1 MNNPLDRPFLDLP
14 LHFDGRG
21 RTATTNAD
29 DHVRDLIFSVLFTD
43 PGERVNRP
51 DFGCGIRSLLFMP
64 ASDTLAAAT
73 QVLVKGSLQKWL
85 ENEIQ
90 VERVEVKAEDS
101 KLLVTVAYVHRAS
114 GEGRVEVF
122 SASL

>member
-1 MNNPLDRPFLDLP
+1 MTDPLDRPFLDLP
-14 LHFDGRG
+14 VSFDGRG
-21 RTATTNAD
+21 RTATTDAD
-29 DHVRDLIFSVLFTD
+29 DHVRDLIFSVLFTN

-64 ASDTLAAAT
+64 AADTLAAAT

-90 VERVEVKAEDS
+90 VERVEVKVEDS

-114 GEGRVEVF
+114 GQGRVEVF

>member
-1 MNNPLDRPFLDLP
+1 MDDPIDRPFLDLP

-21 RTATTNAD
+21 RTATTGTD
-29 DHVRDLIFSVLFTD
+29 DHVRDLVFSVLFTD

-64 ASDTLAAAT
+64 ASDALAAAT

-90 VERVEVKAEDS
+90 IENVKVEVEDS
-101 KLLVTVAYVHRAS
+101 KLLVTVVYVLRSS
-114 GEGRVEVF
+114 GEARSEVF

>member
-1 MNNPLDRPFLDLP
+1 MNDPLDRPFLDLP

-21 RTATTNAD
+21 RTATTGVD

-64 ASDTLAAAT
+64 ASDSLAAAT

-85 ENEIQ
+85 EREIQ
-90 VERVEVKAEDS
+90 VERVEVGVEDS

-114 GEGRVEVF
+114 GENRVEVF
-122 SASL
+122 SAAH